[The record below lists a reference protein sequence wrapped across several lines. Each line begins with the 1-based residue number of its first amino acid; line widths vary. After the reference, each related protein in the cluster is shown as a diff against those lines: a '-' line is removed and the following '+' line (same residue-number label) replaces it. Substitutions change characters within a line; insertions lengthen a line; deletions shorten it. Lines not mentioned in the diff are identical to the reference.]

1 MPVRYQQF
9 LDIVLGRARTL
20 TFLDPETR
28 QPDAAEVELAAFMA
42 VLEINDGWDF
52 DFYLV
57 ANENMAVTEQG
68 VTAYPLPG
76 NFGRLR
82 VPRDENESGF
92 FTNAGEFDATPYP
105 LRYRDLEDW
114 FRLKTVNQ
122 SRPYY
127 FTISGDQLL
136 IDPPPD
142 TNGDLNYILQGTYI
156 ANPAILDGDD
166 PLLVTHPT
174 ALIAAT
180 LARLALDKNASQAA
194 ALAAERN
201 TALSKLVNNQART
214 RQQFRPRYISE
225 RGLSRW
231 RRW

>member
-1 MPVRYQQF
+1 MRYQQF

-28 QPDAAEVELAAFMA
+28 QPDAAEVELAAYMA
-42 VLEINDGWDF
+42 ILEINDGWDF
-52 DFYLV
+52 DFYWRV
-57 ANENMAVTEQG
+57 NENMATTVQG
-68 VTAYPLPG
+68 VTTYSLPG
-76 NFGRLR
+76 DFGRLR

-114 FRLKTVNQ
+114 FRHKTANQ

-142 TNGDLNYILQGTYI
+142 TNGGSNYTIQGAYI
-156 ANPAILDGDD
+156 MRLDALDGDD
-166 PLLVTHPT
+166 PILITHPT

-180 LARLALDKNASQAA
+180 LARLALDKNAAQAA
-194 ALAAERN
+194 ALVAERN
-201 TALSKLVNNQART
+201 TALSKLVANQARI